1 MKKIDER
8 AFEPLDEYEKEL
20 IEFLDREVELK
31 ELSLVR
37 KKYFEELAKITLK
50 NLSTRPKYIIYFND
64 KKKVQMQGRFL
75 QD

>member
-31 ELSLVR
+31 EISLVR

-50 NLSTRPKYIIYFND
+50 NLKYNKQPK
-64 KKKVQMQGRFL
+64 KL
-75 QD
+75 